1 MKKVLIADKMSIQ
14 AEKVFTANGINFDKK
29 IGLSE
34 EEICKIVNEYEG
46 IVVRS
51 ATKITKKIIQSGEK
65 LKVLGRAGIGVDNID
80 IEAATNNGI
89 VVMNTPFGNSIT
101 TAEHTISLMM
111 SLARNIPQASK
122 STKEGKWEKVNLWEL
137 SCSEKLWE

>member
-14 AEKVFTANGINFDKK
+14 AEKVFTANGISFDKK

-34 EEICKIVNEYEG
+34 EAICEIVNEYEG

-80 IEAATNNGI
+80 IEAATNYGI
-89 VVMNTPFGNSIT
+89 VVMNTPPPIIKLGCASPHNPIKCLKKCNIASILPP
-101 TAEHTISLMM
+101 I
-111 SLARNIPQASK
+111 K
-122 STKEGKWEKVNLWEL
+122 
-137 SCSEKLWE
+137 

>member
-65 LKVLGRAGIGVDNID
+65 
-80 IEAATNNGI
+80 T
-89 VVMNTPFGNSIT
+89 
-101 TAEHTISLMM
+101 
-111 SLARNIPQASK
+111 K
-122 STKEGKWEKVNLWEL
+122 SFRKSWNW
-137 SCSEKLWE
+137 S

>member
-1 MKKVLIADKMSIQ
+1 MKKVLIADKMSVQ
-14 AEKVFTANGINFDKK
+14 AEKVFTANGISFDKK

-51 ATKITKKIIQSGEK
+51 ATKITKNIIQSGEK

-80 IEAATNNGI
+80 IESATNNGI

-111 SLARNIPQASK
+111 S
-122 STKEGKWEKVNLWEL
+122 
-137 SCSEKLWE
+137 

>member
-1 MKKVLIADKMSIQ
+1 MSVQ

-51 ATKITKKIIQSGEK
+51 ATKITKNNSNRKK
-65 LKVLGRAGIGVDNID
+65 TRVLGRAGIGVDNID
-80 IEAATNNGI
+80 IDAATNNGI
-89 VVMNTPFGNSIT
+89 VVMNTLLVTQLP
-101 TAEHTISLMM
+101 L
-111 SLARNIPQASK
+111 RNIQLV
-122 STKEGKWEKVNLWEL
+122 WWCL
-137 SCSEKLWE
+137 